1 MYNKIDSIDRL
12 IQTIP
17 ILKAAVPADLSIAIC
32 DLEKFIAYFPGESI
46 NLNIKVGQKINP
58 DEPLSIAIKQNKRLQ
73 AEVPVE
79 FYGFEFTG
87 TALPLHDQN
96 SKVIGGIAIQ
106 IRRQSEL
113 RSIAVEMLESLTQAN
128 EQISTVANGS
138 NLLADLTQELLV
150 KSHQA
155 GENVRETDKVIS
167 MIKNVANQT
176 NILGLNAA
184 IEAARAGE
192 HGRGF
197 AVVAN
202 EVRKFSKETVN
213 STQKI
218 SDITAQIQ
226 KVTNQMGTSIEQI
239 ASIGI
244 EQAASM
250 QQTYSFIKEI
260 EILSK
265 RLSEYANKL

>member
-1 MYNKIDSIDRL
+1 
-12 IQTIP
+12 
-17 ILKAAVPADLSIAIC
+17 
-32 DLEKFIAYFPGESI
+32 
-46 NLNIKVGQKINP
+46 
-58 DEPLSIAIKQNKRLQ
+58 
-73 AEVPVE
+73 
-79 FYGFEFTG
+79 
-87 TALPLHDQN
+87 
-96 SKVIGGIAIQ
+96 
-106 IRRQSEL
+106 
-113 RSIAVEMLESLTQAN
+113 MLESLTQAN